1 MKHYLILTK
10 YALLATSLVALVT
23 PTAMA
28 ANSFYAP
35 GDLILY
41 FQKEGGSNTIYANL
55 GNTATEFRGAA
66 AGADAPN
73 KLNFLNLNSTLTSA
87 FGAGWASDPT
97 IYAGLAGVWGVSATQ
112 TNLQNGDPQRT
123 LYISQGR
130 TGVATVGAADSVGW
144 DLSGGG
150 NTAITAGA
158 QGINNQNNAFENNYD
173 VLVTVSPTSISLI
186 DDNNPFSSPG
196 LQGPSFG
203 LFNGGNQQVGSS
215 GTIGDFGDAGVA
227 EFALDLYRILGRT
240 GVSGQ
245 VPGDLRN
252 GSFEGTVTVD
262 GQGSVSFLTAPTT
275 VVPEP
280 SSVALLGIAAGSLVL
295 RRRRQA

>member
-1 MKHYLILTK
+1 MKHYPILTK

-41 FQKEGGSNTIYANL
+41 FQQEGGTNTIYANL
-55 GNTATEFRGAA
+55 GNAATDFRGATT
-66 AGADAPN
+66 GADAPN
-73 KLNFLNLNSTLTSA
+73 KLNFLNINSTLISA
-87 FGAGWASDPT
+87 FGAGWASDPS
-97 IYAGLAGVWGVSATQ
+97 IYSGLAAVWGVSSTQ

-130 TGVATVGAADSVGW
+130 AGVATIGAQDSTGW

-150 NTAITAGA
+150 NSAITAGA
-158 QGINNQNNAFENNYD
+158 TGIKNQNDAFENNYD
-173 VLVTVSPTSISLI
+173 ALVTVSPTGVSLI
-186 DDNNPFSSPG
+186 DNQNPFFSPG

-203 LFNGGNQQVGSS
+203 LFDGGNQQRGTT

-240 GVSGQ
+240 GVAGQ
-245 VPGDLRN
+245 VGGDLRN
-252 GSFEGTVTVD
+252 GSFEGTVTID
-262 GQGSVSFLTAPTT
+262 SQGSVSFLTA
-275 VVPEP
+275 VPEP
-280 SSVALLGIAAGSLVL
+280 SSVALLGMAAGTLVL
-295 RRRRQA
+295 RRRRQS